1 MRPAVVTG
9 ELATAMAFALV
20 GSTASETVDVA
31 DELLFDV
38 ARILQLPLRLL
49 DRLEVEFYDSPTFST
64 ADAAALGEE
73 FALLAKSLAAEPQA
87 AHRAWATRPPAFRS
101 SVMTRPPDVDA
112 LVAKIEALART
123 CRDAAVHGGIL
134 KGLSD

>member
-1 MRPAVVTG
+1 
-9 ELATAMAFALV
+9 MAFELV
-20 GSTASETVDVA
+20 GSTASETIDVA

-38 ARILQLPLRLL
+38 ARCLQLPLRLVQ
-49 DRLEVEFYDSPTFST
+49 RLEADFYASPTFST
-64 ADAAALGEE
+64 ADAATLGEE
-73 FALLAKSLAAEPQA
+73 FALLAKSLAAEPPA
-87 AHRAWATRPPAFRS
+87 AFRAWTARPPAFRS

-123 CRDAAVHGGIL
+123 CRDVAVHGGIL

>member
-1 MRPAVVTG
+1 
-9 ELATAMAFALV
+9 MAFELV
-20 GSTASETVDVA
+20 ARTASEAIDVA

-49 DRLEVEFYDSPTFST
+49 HRLEVEFYDSPTFST
-64 ADAAALGEE
+64 PEAVTLGEE
-73 FALLAKSLAAEPQA
+73 LALLAKSLAAEPHA
-87 AHRAWATRPPAFRS
+87 AHRAWAARPPAFRS
-101 SVMTRPPDVDA
+101 QVMTRPPDVGA
-112 LVAKIEALART
+112 MVAKIEALART